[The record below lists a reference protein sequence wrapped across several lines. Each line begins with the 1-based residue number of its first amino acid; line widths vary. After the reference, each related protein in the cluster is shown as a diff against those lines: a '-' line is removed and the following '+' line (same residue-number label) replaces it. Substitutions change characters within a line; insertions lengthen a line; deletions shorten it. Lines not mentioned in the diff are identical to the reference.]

1 MDWATTWWEALPLF
15 EKVLWCI
22 AIPFSILT
30 VLQVILEMLGAG
42 DSGTDTGADG
52 GMDMDMDAADGDISG
67 GHVHGHD
74 ISPFNMF
81 TVKGFIIF
89 FTAFG
94 WISLAAHRAGIPAFF
109 SSLIGAFVGICC
121 MALFAWIFR
130 LLHSLSEEGNLQI
143 KNAMA
148 KKGTVYLKI
157 PAQRSSKGK
166 VTVSVQGALRE
177 FSAMTDGDEIPTGT
191 PIQVIDV
198 LGDSTLLVAKD

>member
-1 MDWATTWWEALPLF
+1 MDWATIWWEALPLF

-30 VLQVILEMLGAG
+30 VLQVILEMLGAADHG
-42 DSGTDTGADG
+42 ADTADG
-52 GMDMDMDAADGDISG
+52 GTDMDFDSADTDLMD

-94 WISLAAHRAGIPAFF
+94 WISLAAHRAGVPAFF
-109 SSLIGAFVGICC
+109 ASLIGAVVGIAC

-130 LLHSLSEEGNLQI
+130 LLHSLSEEGNLQM

-157 PAQRSSKGK
+157 PAERSGKGK
-166 VTVSVQGALRE
+166 VTVTVQGASRE
-177 FSAMTDGDEIPTGT
+177 FPAMTDGDEIPTGR

-198 LGDSTLLVAKD
+198 LGDNTLLVAKD